1 MKNRILTLVTG
12 GLLLISAGFVTDG
25 QAEETKKGL
34 QFGGSIRGRFEF
46 MSFSENED
54 GSKKDSRG
62 RFRYRLRLDGKAL
75 INPKAQFYFRLV
87 SGTDS
92 RSGNVTLGDPADYAP
107 NALSIRYAALVYSPW
122 DMGKLP
128 SGNGHWKFDFG
139 RVKNPYRWKGHGKDM
154 MMWDGDI
161 SLTGTGTQFDHKLGD
176 SASFFVTTGYYAI
189 DENGKGEKDPYLAP
203 VQLGLLLG
211 SGKTTFGARGSYYY
225 MNELDD
231 NFISRG
237 VNGENVDGSDGATSS
252 GGNVEDG
259 LTGHADGG
267 KLAVVS
273 TQAFVSTALGSVPL
287 TLSGG
292 YSQNT
297 SAKASVLHPGV
308 EKNSIAYNIGLEGGA
323 KKKALLLGAGWY
335 HIEANAF
342 PSQFI
347 DSDLLDGYTNREGLL
362 IYLSKT
368 IMKSTDFNVQFFNSD
383 AIATDPGLEGSVENS
398 DRNRLQVD
406 ILYKF

>member
-1 MKNRILTLVTG
+1 MNKRILTLVAG
-12 GLLLISAGFVTDG
+12 GLLLTAAGFVTDS
-25 QAEETKKGL
+25 QAEETKKRL
-34 QFGGSIRGRFEF
+34 QFGGSIRGRYEL
-46 MSFSENED
+46 MSFSANED

-62 RFRYRLRLDGKAL
+62 RLRYRLRLDGKAL

-107 NALSIRYAALVYSPW
+107 NLLSIRHAALVYSPW

-128 SGNGHWKFDFG
+128 GGKGQWKFDFG
-139 RVKNPYRWKGHGKDM
+139 RVKNPYMWKGHGKDM
-154 MMWDGDI
+154 MLWDGDI
-161 SLTGTGTQFDHKLGD
+161 SLAGAGTQFDHKLGD
-176 SASFFVTTGYYAI
+176 TGSFFVNAGYYAI
-189 DENGKGEKDPYLAP
+189 DENSKGDKDPYLAP
-203 VQLGLLLG
+203 VQLGLLFG
-211 SGKTTFGARGSYYY
+211 GGKTTFGARGSYYY
-225 MNELDD
+225 MNELDA
-231 NFISRG
+231 NFVSRG
-237 VNGENVDGSDGATSS
+237 VNGENVDGSNGATNS

-259 LTGHADGG
+259 LTGSADGG
-267 KLAVVS
+267 KLAVIS

-292 YSQNT
+292 YSENT
-297 SAKASVLHPGV
+297 SAKASVMHPGV

-347 DSDLLDGYTNREGLL
+347 DSDLLDGFTNREGLL
-362 IYLSKT
+362 IYMSKT
-368 IMKSTDFNVQFFNSD
+368 IMKSTDFNIQFFSSD
-383 AIATDPGLEGSVENS
+383 AIATDPGLEGSVENA
-398 DRNRLQVD
+398 DRDRLQVD
-406 ILYKF
+406 IMYKF